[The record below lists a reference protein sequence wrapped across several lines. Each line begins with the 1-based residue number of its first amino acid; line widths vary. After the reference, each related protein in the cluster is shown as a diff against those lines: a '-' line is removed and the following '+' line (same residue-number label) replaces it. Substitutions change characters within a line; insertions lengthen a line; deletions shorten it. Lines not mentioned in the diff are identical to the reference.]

1 MLHNALRLLQ
11 RSDTVPPLLETLTAA
26 IWLYGGGYGVAFR
39 LPNGV
44 AVHTGRA
51 ASLVGTNRPTYKKVT
66 CVVSLVRRP
75 RIPAKTA
82 PTGSR
87 RMGRVPCS
95 RSKATVKMKKL

>member
-1 MLHNALRLLQ
+1 MLATDGLLHNVLRLFQ

-66 CVVSLVRRP
+66 CVVL
-75 RIPAKTA
+75 T
-82 PTGSR
+82 
-87 RMGRVPCS
+87 
-95 RSKATVKMKKL
+95 

>member
-1 MLHNALRLLQ
+1 MLAADGLLHNALRLFQ

-51 ASLVGTNRPTYKKVT
+51 ASLVGTNRPTYKKV
-66 CVVSLVRRP
+66 P
-75 RIPAKTA
+75 N
-82 PTGSR
+82 G
-87 RMGRVPCS
+87 
-95 RSKATVKMKKL
+95 